1 MIVGYW
7 SLLTPW
13 WLLWDPI
20 ITIQMLHWRC
30 SPSLK
35 ATVTKTGPWR
45 PRANKRW
52 HAPGMACEVGWCSS
66 STHCHFKSKTWS
78 LVLFPA
84 PVCSLSVKCVISH
97 QKPCLGYSCL
107 LFIAAFTWDWQEG
120 HTDLQLSRCCLQSQF
135 CKKWLVPFC
144 VTLLLMSIAKCPVLV
159 FVDKS
164 FKLGLVLTMDIF
176 NIIGK
181 NDVKKHL
188 MTIWYSC
195 L

>member
-1 MIVGYW
+1 MFSISESQGHQNGTLATQSQQVLTCFCHGLW
-7 SLLTPW
+7 GGMVQLQCSLPFQEQNMEFGT
-13 WLLWDPI
+13 
-20 ITIQMLHWRC
+20 
-30 SPSLK
+30 
-35 ATVTKTGPWR
+35 
-45 PRANKRW
+45 
-52 HAPGMACEVGWCSS
+52 
-66 STHCHFKSKTWS
+66 
-78 LVLFPA
+78 FPT
-84 PVCSLSVKCVISH
+84 PVCNLSVKCIISH
-97 QKPCLGYSCL
+97 QKPCVGYSCL

-120 HTDLQLSRCCLQSQF
+120 HTDLQISRCCLQSQF
-135 CKKWLVPFC
+135 CKKCLVPFC
-144 VTLLLMSIAKCPVLV
+144 VTLLLMSVAKCPILV